1 MVAAHIAYGQR
12 GEDLAAQW
20 YVRNGYTV
28 VARNWRCAIGEID
41 LLARRGATLVV
52 CEVKTRRSD
61 AFGVPAL
68 AVGPAKQQRLRR
80 LATAWLAEH
89 RVGRRVNVRF
99 DVVAVT
105 ADVVDVYENAF

>member
-1 MVAAHIAYGQR
+1 MVVAAHIAYGQR
-12 GEDLAAQW
+12 GEELAAQW
-20 YVRNGYTV
+20 YRRNGYTV

-68 AVGPAKQQRLRR
+68 AVGPPSSSACAGWPRRGWRAPRRAPRGRALRR
-80 LATAWLAEH
+80 
-89 RVGRRVNVRF
+89 RRR
-99 DVVAVT
+99 DRR
-105 ADVVDVYENAF
+105 VVDVYENAF